1 MKRYHW
7 IETPQ
12 TIEYCVMHCV
22 EDAPG
27 CAHHFQYQ
35 LSTKGRIF
43 TVKQISSAL
52 QRLKKDGLVSNR
64 GSYWQLPEVMP

>member
-1 MKRYHW
+1 MRRYHW

-27 CAHHFQYQ
+27 CAHHFKYQ
-35 LSTKGRIF
+35 LEAKGRSF

-52 QRLKKDGLVSNR
+52 QRLKKDGQVENR
-64 GSYWQLPEVMP
+64 GSFWMVSGVKP

>member
-7 IETPQ
+7 IDTPQ

-27 CAHHFQYQ
+27 LAQHFQHQ
-35 LSTKGRIF
+35 LSQKGRVF
-43 TVKQISSAL
+43 TVKQISAAL
-52 QRLKKDGLVSNR
+52 QRLKRDGLVSNQ
-64 GSYWQLPEVMP
+64 GSFWRIAEVQP